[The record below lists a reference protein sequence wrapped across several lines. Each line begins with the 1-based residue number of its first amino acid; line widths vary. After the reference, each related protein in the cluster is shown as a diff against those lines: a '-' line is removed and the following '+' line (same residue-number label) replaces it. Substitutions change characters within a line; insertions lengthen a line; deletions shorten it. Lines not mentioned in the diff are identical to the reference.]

1 MLVRINAFARVF
13 AILFSAGLLAAPSPA
28 AAKLLP
34 LSSQQVARL
43 GIRTAPVRPA
53 VTKSVVSVLGRV
65 TPAPGARVP
74 VSAPFAG
81 TIKSL
86 IRLEGESVRQ
96 GEALAVITSAE
107 MYRLSGQEARYRS
120 ARAAAD
126 RARQLVAEGIAP
138 ASRAEEANAQAA
150 EAAGELSALRGSAAR
165 AARSGDGEYRLLAPA
180 SGRVASIA
188 AAVGETVAAMQPV
201 MSLETGNE
209 IWVEGMLPAGMIGKV
224 APGDGVSVDGTDATG
239 TVAAVGSSIDAR
251 TRSATLRARLAPSAR
266 LVTGQTVRLSV
277 TARAD
282 AASFSVPRNA
292 ISELRTGPHV
302 FVARKGGFEAVPVR
316 VIARGAADATIAGKL
331 SSRDTVAVTGVSELK
346 AIRGQE

>member
-1 MLVRINAFARVF
+1 MLVRINAFARVS
-13 AILFSAGLLAAPSPA
+13 AILFFATLLAGPSPA
-28 AAKLLP
+28 TAKLLP

-53 VTKSVVSVLGRV
+53 VTQAVVSVLGRV

-86 IRLEGESVRQ
+86 IRLEGETVKQ
-96 GEALAVITSAE
+96 GDALAVITSAE

-120 ARAAAD
+120 AQAAAT
-126 RARQLVAEGIAP
+126 RAKTLVDEGIAP
-138 ASRAEEANAQAA
+138 ASRAEEANALAA

-180 SGRVASIA
+180 SGRIASIA

-251 TRSATLRARLAPSAR
+251 TRSALLRARLTPSAR

-282 AASFSVPRNA
+282 KGSFSVPRGA
-292 ISELRTGPHV
+292 VSELRTGPHV
-302 FVARKGGFEAVPVR
+302 FVARKGGFEAVPVK
-316 VIARGAADATIAGKL
+316 VTARGVTDATIVGAL
-331 SSRDTVAVTGVSELK
+331 SARDTVAITGVSELK
-346 AIRGQE
+346 ALRGQE

>member
-13 AILFSAGLLAAPSPA
+13 AILFSAGLLAGSPPA
-28 AAKLLP
+28 TAKLLP

-53 VTKSVVSVLGRV
+53 ITKSVVSVLGRV
-65 TPAPGARVP
+65 TPAPGARLP
-74 VSAPFAG
+74 VTAPFAG

-86 IRLEGESVRQ
+86 IRLEGESVKQ
-96 GEALAVITSAE
+96 GDALAVITSTE

-120 ARAAAD
+120 ARAAAT
-126 RARQLVAEGIAP
+126 RAKTLVDEGIAP
-138 ASRAEEANAQAA
+138 ASRAEEANALAA
-150 EAAGELSALRGSAAR
+150 EAAGELSALRGAR
-165 AARSGDGEYRLLAPA
+165 AERSGDGEYRLLAPA

-188 AAVGETVAAMQPV
+188 AAIGETVAAMQPV

-282 AASFSVPRNA
+282 AASFSVPRGA
-292 ISELRTGPHV
+292 VSELGAGPHV

-316 VIARGAADATIAGKL
+316 VIARGATDATIAGNL
-331 SSRDTVAVTGVSELK
+331 SARDAVAVTGVSELK

>member
-1 MLVRINAFARVF
+1 MLVRLNAFARAS
-13 AILFSAGLLAAPSPA
+13 AILIFSGLIAAPFPA
-28 AAKLLP
+28 LAKLLP

-43 GIRTAPVRPA
+43 GIRTAPVNAA
-53 VTKSVVSVLGRV
+53 VSKSVVSVLGRV

-74 VSAPFAG
+74 VTAPFAG
-81 TIKSL
+81 TVKSL
-86 IRLEGESVRQ
+86 VRLEGETVKQ
-96 GEALAVITSAE
+96 GDALAVIASAD

-150 EAAGELSALRGSAAR
+150 EAAGELSALRGNTAR
-165 AARSGDGEYRLLAPA
+165 ASRAGDGEYRLLAPT
-180 SGRVASIA
+180 SGRIASIG
-188 AAVGETVAAMQPV
+188 AAVGDSVAAMQPIA
-201 MSLETGNE
+201 SLETGNE

-224 APGDGVSVDGTDATG
+224 TPGDGVSVDGTNATG
-239 TVAAVGSSIDAR
+239 TVAAVGSAIDAK
-251 TRSATLRARLAPSAR
+251 TRSATLRARLTPIAR

-282 AASFSVPRNA
+282 AGSFSVPRNA

-316 VIARGAADATIAGKL
+316 VLARGAQDATITGKL
-331 SSRDTVAVTGVSELK
+331 TARDAVAVTGVSELK
-346 AIRGQE
+346 SIGSAE